1 MLEVVLNGLV
11 LGGMYGLVA
20 LGLNLQF
27 GIARILNL
35 SYGEFFMLGA
45 FSSLFAV
52 TGFNFI
58 GMAIGPLN
66 PLLGMLISVPVAFA
80 ANWLIYRILLV
91 PLIKRAP
98 NRDALDADIVL
109 VTFGLLFVFAGLA
122 QVNWGGNARGYEF
135 LNFTVNIFGAG
146 IPANRLL
153 AFVVSLVL
161 GSGLILLLRRT
172 RLGSALR
179 AIAIDPTAASLTG
192 INVLSLS
199 ALAFAIGGGLIAIS
213 GSLVSTFTVVTAG
226 VGIGYTLKALIIVI
240 VGGPGRMGGALAAG
254 FLLGVAEAVALQY
267 AAGLTLV
274 INYVIL
280 MLVLL
285 IKPTGLFSRG

>member
-1 MLEVVLNGLV
+1 
-11 LGGMYGLVA
+11 MYGLLA

-35 SYGEFFMLGA
+35 SYGEFFTLGA
-45 FSSLFAV
+45 FSSLFAF
-52 TGFNFI
+52 TGFALFK
-58 GMAIGPLN
+58 MTIGPVN
-66 PLLGMLISVPVAFA
+66 PLLGMLVGVPVAFA
-80 ANWLIYRILLV
+80 VNWVIYRVLLV
-91 PLIKRAP
+91 PLIRRAP
-98 NRDALDADIVL
+98 NRDALDADVVL
-109 VTFGLLFVFAGLA
+109 VTFGLLFVFQGVA
-122 QVNWGGNARGYEF
+122 QVYWSGNARGYEF
-135 LNFTVNIFGAG
+135 MNFTVNILGAG

-153 AFVVSLVL
+153 AFVVSIAL
-161 GSGLILLLRRT
+161 GGGLIFLLRRT
-172 RLGSALR
+172 RLGTALR
-179 AIAIDPTAASLTG
+179 AIAIDPVAASLTG

-199 ALAFAIGGGLIAIS
+199 ALAFAIGGSLIAIS
-213 GSLVSTFTVVTAG
+213 GSLVSTFSVVTAG
-226 VGIGYTLKALIIVI
+226 TGIVYTLKALIIVI

-254 FLLGVAEAVALQY
+254 ILLGVAEAVALQY